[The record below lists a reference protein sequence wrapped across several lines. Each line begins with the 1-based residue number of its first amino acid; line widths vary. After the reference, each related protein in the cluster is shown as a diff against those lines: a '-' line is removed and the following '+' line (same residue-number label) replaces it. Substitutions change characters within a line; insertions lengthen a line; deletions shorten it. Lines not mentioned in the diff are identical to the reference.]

1 MNYPALQALLVLA
14 LPFVFLRFFRDTRAA
29 DWLSPVVMCYL
40 SGILLRNLTALA
52 WDDTWS
58 MNYAQGAVL
67 LAIPLLLYSTDLPG
81 WLKLAR
87 GTILGFG
94 LMALSVLASAMVAA
108 VLFHGSTDQ
117 DTAVLS
123 AMLAGVFIGGT
134 PNLNMIGI
142 AMEADGPTIVQ
153 LNAAEIACGGLYL
166 LFLTSVAHR
175 FFGIFLPSFH
185 QRHPAGTQLVNPEP
199 MKAFSWRGVLAGL
212 VLTVLILSSS
222 AGVVWLIWGDLEQ
235 TTALVLLIST
245 MGVGASFVPA
255 VRHWGGTYEAGE
267 YLLLCFSVAIG
278 LTADF
283 SLIWRDGWFM
293 VVYCGVVLLGA
304 VVLHASLCRLFRI
317 DRDTAIITS
326 TAGIYGPAFI
336 GQVASVI
343 RNRYMVFSGIST
355 ALVGL
360 SVANFLGVLSGKV
373 LQYLLEQ

>member
-1 MNYPALQALLVLA
+1 MWYPALQAVLVA
-14 LPFVFLRFFRDTRAA
+14 ILPFLFLRFFRDTRVA
-29 DWLSPVVMCYL
+29 DWLSPVVLCYL
-40 SGILLRNLTALA
+40 AGILLRNLTGIA

-58 MNYAQGAVL
+58 MYYAQGAVL
-67 LAIPLLLYSTDLPG
+67 LAIPLLLYSTDLWG

-87 GTILGFG
+87 ATILGFG
-94 LMALSVLASAMVAA
+94 LMVLSVLGSAVGAA
-108 VLFHGSTDQ
+108 FLFRASTDQ

-123 AMLAGVFIGGT
+123 AMLAGVFTGGT

-142 AMEADGPTIVQ
+142 ALGADGPTIVQ

-175 FFGIFLPSFH
+175 FFGLFLPHFE
-185 QRHPAGTQLVNPEP
+185 AGRRSGEREAETGGTNP
-199 MKAFSWRGVLAGL
+199 FSWRGVFSGLGLTVAILALAVGGLLLAGGSL
-212 VLTVLILSSS
+212 ENATV
-222 AGVVWLIWGDLEQ
+222 
-235 TTALVLLIST
+235 LVLLIST
-245 MGVGASFVPA
+245 LGVGASFVPT
-255 VRHWGGTYEAGE
+255 VRRWGGTYEAGE

-283 SLIWRDGWFM
+283 RSIFQDGWFM
-293 VVYCGVVLLGA
+293 LAYCGAVLSGT
-304 VVLHASLCRLFRI
+304 VVLHTLLCRLFRI

-343 RNRYMVFSGIST
+343 RNRHMVFSGIST

-360 SVANFLGVLSGKV
+360 AVANFLGVLLGRF
-373 LQYLLEQ
+373 LQYLLG